1 MHEINAQKPNTV
13 AWQFNHSYTKLPK
26 DFFAEQLPIKVSN
39 PKLILLNES
48 LLKSLGLDKE
58 ALSREAWGNIFS
70 GNELPEKAYPIA
82 EAYAGHQ
89 FGHFAILGD
98 GRAVLLGEH
107 VNPDGDHFD
116 IQFKGSGQTP
126 YSRRGDGR
134 AALGPMLR
142 EFIISEAM
150 FALKIPTTRSLAV
163 VTTGESVMRD
173 EVLPGAILTRVA
185 KSHIRV
191 GTFQF
196 ASTLNDTNKLKA
208 LADYTIDRH
217 YPECKSKDN
226 PYLAFLNAVIERQ
239 ALLLSQWM
247 HIGFIHGVMNTDNM
261 SISGETIDYGPCA
274 FMDHYHPETV
284 FSSIDR
290 HGRYAYVNQ
299 PPIAQWNLA
308 RFAETLIPLID
319 HNTDKSI
326 ELASQSVNNFSDQF
340 QRAWLRGMQQKLGLF
355 NEGASN
361 IKLINELLVLM
372 QKNRADYTL
381 TFRHLSSDAILKD
394 TIFKDASFK
403 VWYKNWIHCIQKQK
417 EGEETSKLMML
428 KHNPAIIPRNYLVE
442 KALSLAVVDQDY
454 HFLNDFIAAL
464 LKPYEYSKVF
474 GETPLEE
481 DKSYQTFCGT

>member
-26 DFFAEQLPIKVSN
+26 DFFAEQLPVKVSN
-39 PKLILLNES
+39 PKLILLNEP

-70 GNELPEKAYPIA
+70 GNELPEKAHPIA

-89 FGHFAILGD
+89 FGHFGILGD

-107 VNPDGDHFD
+107 VNPEGDHFD

-196 ASTLNDTNKLKA
+196 ASTLNDINKLKA

-239 ALLLSQWM
+239 ALLISQWM
-247 HIGFIHGVMNTDNM
+247 HVGFIHGVMNTDNM

-290 HGRYAYVNQ
+290 HGRYAYANQ

-340 QRAWLRGMQQKLGLF
+340 QKAWLRGMREKLGLF
-355 NEGASN
+355 NEGAN
-361 IKLINELLVLM
+361 DIELINELLVLM
-372 QKNRADYTL
+372 QRNKADYTL

-394 TIFKDASFK
+394 AIFKDASFK

-417 EGEETSKLMML
+417 EGEGTLKLMML
-428 KHNPAIIPRNYLVE
+428 KHNPAVIPRNYLVE
-442 KALSLAVVDQDY
+442 KALSLAEVDQDY
-454 HFLNDFIAAL
+454 RFLNNFIAAL
-464 LKPYEYSKVF
+464 LKPYEDSKVF
-474 GETPLEE
+474 GEPPLEE

>member
-1 MHEINAQKPNTV
+1 MNIQKANKV
-13 AWQFNHSYTKLPK
+13 AWHFNHSYTKLPK
-26 DFFAEQLPIKVSN
+26 DFFVEQLPIKVSN
-39 PKLILLNES
+39 PKLILLNEP
-48 LLKSLGLDKE
+48 LLKALGLDKE
-58 ALSREAWGNIFS
+58 ALSPEAWGNIFS
-70 GNELPEKAYPIA
+70 GNELPEKAHPIA

-89 FGHFAILGD
+89 FGHFALLGD
-98 GRAVLLGEH
+98 GRAVLFGEH
-107 VNPDGDHFD
+107 INPEGDHFD

-150 FALKIPTTRSLAV
+150 NALNIPTTRSLAV
-163 VTTGESVMRD
+163 VTTGESIMRD

-196 ASTLNDTNKLKA
+196 ASTLNDINKLKA

-217 YPECKSKDN
+217 YPECKAKDN

-239 ALLLSQWM
+239 ALLISQWM
-247 HIGFIHGVMNTDNM
+247 HVGFIHGVMNTDNM

-274 FMDHYHPETV
+274 FIDRYHPETV

-290 HGRYAYVNQ
+290 QGRYAYSNQ

-319 HNTDKSI
+319 HNADKSI

-340 QRAWLRGMQQKLGLF
+340 QTAWLKGMRQKLGLF
-355 NEGASN
+355 NEEGSD
-361 IKLINELLVLM
+361 IELINELLVLM
-372 QKNRADYTL
+372 QKNKADYTL

-394 TIFKDASFK
+394 AIFKDASFK
-403 VWYKNWIHCIQKQK
+403 VWYKNWLHCIQKQK
-417 EGEETSKLMML
+417 ESEETSRLKML
-428 KHNPAIIPRNYLVE
+428 KHNPAVIPRNYLVE
-442 KALSLAVVDQDY
+442 KALSLAVADQDY
-454 HFLNDFIAAL
+454 KFLNDFTAAL
-464 LKPYEYSKVF
+464 LKPYEDSQVF
-474 GETPLEE
+474 SEPPIEE
-481 DKSYQTFCGT
+481 DKSYKTFCGT

>member
-1 MHEINAQKPNTV
+1 MNIQKTNKIT
-13 AWQFNHSYTKLPK
+13 WHFNHSYTKLPK
-26 DFFAEQLPIKVSN
+26 DFFVEQLPVKVSN
-39 PKLILLNES
+39 PKLILLNEP
-48 LLKSLGLDKE
+48 LLKALGLDKE
-58 ALSREAWGNIFS
+58 ALSPEAWGNIFS
-70 GNELPEKAYPIA
+70 GNELPEKAHPIA

-89 FGHFAILGD
+89 FGHFALLGD

-107 VNPDGDHFD
+107 INPEGDHFD

-150 FALKIPTTRSLAV
+150 NALNIPTTRSLAV
-163 VTTGESVMRD
+163 VMTGESVMRD

-217 YPECKSKDN
+217 YPECKAKDN

-239 ALLLSQWM
+239 ALLISQWM
-247 HIGFIHGVMNTDNM
+247 HVGFIHGVMNTDNM

-274 FMDHYHPETV
+274 FMDRYHPETV

-290 HGRYAYVNQ
+290 QGRYAYSNQ

-319 HNTDKSI
+319 HNADKSI

-340 QRAWLRGMQQKLGLF
+340 QIAWLKGMRQKLGLF
-355 NEGASN
+355 NEEGSD
-361 IKLINELLVLM
+361 IELINELLVLM
-372 QKNRADYTL
+372 QKNKADYTL

-394 TIFKDASFK
+394 AIFKDTSFK

-428 KHNPAIIPRNYLVE
+428 KHNPAVIPRNYLVE
-442 KALSLAVVDQDY
+442 KALSLAVADQDY
-454 HFLNDFIAAL
+454 KFLNDFTAAL
-464 LKPYEYSKVF
+464 LKPYEDSHVF
-474 GETPLEE
+474 SEPPIEE
-481 DKSYQTFCGT
+481 DKSYKTFCGT

>member
-13 AWQFNHSYTKLPK
+13 AWQFNDSYTKLPK
-26 DFFAEQLPIKVSN
+26 DFFVEQLPVKVSN
-39 PKLILLNES
+39 PKLILLNEP

-58 ALSREAWGNIFS
+58 VLSREAWGNIFS
-70 GNELPEKAYPIA
+70 GNELPEKAHPIA

-134 AALGPMLR
+134 AGLGPMLR

-196 ASTLNDTNKLKA
+196 ASTLNDINKLKA

-239 ALLLSQWM
+239 ALLISQWM
-247 HIGFIHGVMNTDNM
+247 HVGFIHGVMNTDNM

-290 HGRYAYVNQ
+290 HGRYAYANQ

-340 QRAWLRGMQQKLGLF
+340 QKAWLRGMREKLGLF
-355 NEGASN
+355 NEGAN
-361 IKLINELLVLM
+361 DIELINELLVLM
-372 QKNRADYTL
+372 QRNKADYTL

-394 TIFKDASFK
+394 AIFKDASFK

-417 EGEETSKLMML
+417 EGEGTLKRMML
-428 KHNPAIIPRNYLVE
+428 KHNPAVIPRNYLVE
-442 KALSLAVVDQDY
+442 KALSLSLI
-454 HFLNDFIAAL
+454 HI
-464 LKPYEYSKVF
+464 
-474 GETPLEE
+474 
-481 DKSYQTFCGT
+481 